1 MHLNRSLKMSKP
13 SNEWNIIIII
23 ISEGYI
29 KQKKKAVD
37 KIGIG
42 FDPKFLPKKEKW
54 VKKKSRKH
62 DVAFVCVCV
71 CVVWSR
77 ESLNIPT

>member
-13 SNEWNIIIII
+13 SNEWNIIIIII

-42 FDPKFLPKKEKW
+42 FDPQFLPKKEKW
-54 VKKKSRKH
+54 VKK
-62 DVAFVCVCV
+62 
-71 CVVWSR
+71 R
-77 ESLNIPT
+77 E

>member
-1 MHLNRSLKMSKP
+1 M
-13 SNEWNIIIII
+13 
-23 ISEGYI
+23 
-29 KQKKKAVD
+29 D